1 MMAAKARISA
11 AILLVCII
19 LPLLASAFLDHLPE
33 VLEHDSRNKDVTIR
47 GDNSIVRAN
56 DNDFTLPR
64 SHDKKNERSLREKKH
79 KKKKKNKKGKKSH
92 KDKTFDFDHL
102 FGGNQQEGDEFSPYL
117 QPFDVPQTTEEQEPA
132 ENYDGLREGFYQ
144 KTCPQTE
151 NIIRNGLIRA
161 FQNDST
167 IAAAFPRLLLHDCF
181 VNGCDGSILLD
192 TTPSGARVEKL
203 AGTNG
208 ATVKGFEL
216 IDEIK
221 AELER
226 QCPGIVSCSDILVYL
241 SRDAFVL
248 SGLPNYNVLAGRR
261 DGMESNEANVVGNL
275 PLPGDTVD
283 QMIDLFQKKGLNSE
297 DLVVLIGA
305 HSIGVAHCFNFLYRL
320 DEPEKAQ
327 MLDPRL
333 AGVMRFMCANQMNT
347 LPFDPTTQYK
357 MDSIFYKQ
365 LMMKKGLIESD
376 QILAQDIRTRGFV
389 QKFGDDEMGW
399 FDKFGKAMNKLGAI
413 EVLTGN
419 QGQIRRQCRAVN

>member
-1 MMAAKARISA
+1 MAAKARISA

-181 VNGCDGSILLD
+181 VN
-192 TTPSGARVEKL
+192 
-203 AGTNG
+203 
-208 ATVKGFEL
+208 
-216 IDEIK
+216 
-221 AELER
+221 
-226 QCPGIVSCSDILVYL
+226 VSPRPHFPNCKFYNI
-241 SRDAFVL
+241 DAFYSV
-248 SGLPNYNVLAGRR
+248 
-261 DGMESNEANVVGNL
+261 
-275 PLPGDTVD
+275 
-283 QMIDLFQKKGLNSE
+283 I
-297 DLVVLIGA
+297 
-305 HSIGVAHCFNFLYRL
+305 
-320 DEPEKAQ
+320 
-327 MLDPRL
+327 
-333 AGVMRFMCANQMNT
+333 
-347 LPFDPTTQYK
+347 
-357 MDSIFYKQ
+357 
-365 LMMKKGLIESD
+365 
-376 QILAQDIRTRGFV
+376 
-389 QKFGDDEMGW
+389 
-399 FDKFGKAMNKLGAI
+399 
-413 EVLTGN
+413 
-419 QGQIRRQCRAVN
+419 